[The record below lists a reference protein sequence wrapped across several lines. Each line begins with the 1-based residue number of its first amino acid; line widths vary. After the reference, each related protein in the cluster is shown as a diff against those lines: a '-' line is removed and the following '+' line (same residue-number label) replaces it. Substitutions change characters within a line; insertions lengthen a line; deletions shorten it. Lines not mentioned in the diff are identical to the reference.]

1 MGGVVKSVGKVIGGV
16 GKAVGRV
23 VNDVKDVVIGK
34 EPSIETRISPFAYKG
49 AGILDE
55 LSNIYSIG
63 NLRNIS
69 NQMISPSQYFSPDY
83 IKSIYD
89 TSIRDISGMKSES
102 NRLFNKLFSN
112 TYKFGKNIETG
123 LLGVANKFDEA
134 YNLVSNI
141 DNIVAN
147 QLAKTNTVL
156 AVGGLANTPALQ
168 RTQADIISSLN
179 FEKSKY
185 MSDILS
191 RKAGVLEDAGSFG
204 LNTRKT
210 LEGILGDK
218 YNLQTQL
225 TELPFKNLEATFGLF
240 DSYDTGIINKEFL
253 PLDLRMKLA
262 QAYFGVPV
270 DNIVKPGTQGL
281 LQAGVEAY
289 KAYKGGR

>member
-1 MGGVVKSVGKVIGGV
+1 MGGVVKAVGKVVGGI
-16 GKAVGRV
+16 GKAVGKV
-23 VNDVKDVVIGK
+23 VGGIGK
-34 EPSIETRISPFAYKG
+34 TVFGEAPSVETRISPFAQKG

-55 LSNIYSIG
+55 LSNIYNIN

-83 IKSIYD
+83 IKNIYNA
-89 TSIRDISGMKSES
+89 SIRDISGMKSES
-102 NRLFNKLFSN
+102 NRLFNKLFLN
-112 TYKFGKNIETG
+112 TYNFGKNIETS

-147 QLAKTNTVL
+147 QLAKTNTAL

-179 FEKSKY
+179 FEKGKY

-191 RKAGVLEDAGSFG
+191 RKAGVIEGAGSFG

-210 LEGILGDK
+210 LAGILGDK

-225 TELPFKNLEATFGLF
+225 TELPLKNLQTTFSLF
-240 DSYDTGIINKEFL
+240 DSYNAGIINKELL
-253 PLDLRMKLA
+253 PFDMRMRIA

-270 DNIVKPGTQGL
+270 DNIVKPGRQGIL
-281 LQAGVEAY
+281 PIIAEAAAKKY
-289 KAYKGGR
+289 IGG